1 MGPISSILDNV
12 ALDLHCLIRRL
23 EVLILK
29 KWSVGGEE
37 CTNAS
42 LESDI
47 LQTRLR

>member
-29 KWSVGGEE
+29 NGQLVER
-37 CTNAS
+37 NV
-42 LESDI
+42 
-47 LQTRLR
+47 QMLRWKVISYKRD